1 MTCDSCLNKYGC
13 SEARFGESVRCM
25 RFRDETEKKKD
36 CKDCLHYNACLKMA
50 IANNADEFN
59 TLVAN
64 KCEDY
69 ADRSKWVK
77 LPCRVGTVVYE
88 VGTDGRIYGCTV
100 RKIIYETPGISFD
113 DTAIGKSVFLTLG
126 AAERALAEKDK
137 Q

>member
-1 MTCDSCLNKYGC
+1 
-13 SEARFGESVRCM
+13 
-25 RFRDETEKKKD
+25 
-36 CKDCLHYNACLKMA
+36 MA

-113 DTAIGKSVFLTLG
+113 DTAIEKSVFLTLE
-126 AAERALAEKDK
+126 AAEKALAERNR
-137 Q
+137 